1 MPVTYT
7 KEDTITDAEAVK
19 KAYKPTHPG
28 LFEVVYAEGSFNSE
42 LVASKDYKKGDVI
55 VIVEGTTP
63 GPKKYTSVQVSRDL
77 HIELNSDLVFL
88 NHSCD
93 PSVSLDTDKMQL
105 IANRDIKKGGPLTF
119 FYPSSEWEMDQ
130 PFPCW
135 CGAEKCCRS
144 IQGAKYLPT
153 ETMDRYYVTS
163 HIRELLNERGPEA
176 AIAPPK
182 KAA

>member
-77 HIELNSDLVFL
+77 HIELNSDRKFFFVLFCWQL
-88 NHSCD
+88 NFQRKVKIC
-93 PSVSLDTDKMQL
+93 
-105 IANRDIKKGGPLTF
+105 GGD
-119 FYPSSEWEMDQ
+119 E
-130 PFPCW
+130 
-135 CGAEKCCRS
+135 
-144 IQGAKYLPT
+144 
-153 ETMDRYYVTS
+153 
-163 HIRELLNERGPEA
+163 RE
-176 AIAPPK
+176 
-182 KAA
+182 